1 MYKKI
6 SSLGFI
12 MSEKEANSG
21 FNYQMKG
28 RLITFRRKMKVE
40 LGKNEKGDAIKI
52 NIPEGTIGSL
62 TGGFSTKGTKGHLR
76 TLYDVDVYLFYGRR
90 RIMLMVSVPIDA
102 LDVGTGKD
110 IN

>member
-1 MYKKI
+1 
-6 SSLGFI
+6 
-12 MSEKEANSG
+12 MSGKETGSG
-21 FNYQMKG
+21 FNSEMKG
-28 RLITFRRKMKVE
+28 RLVTFRRRMKVE
-40 LGKNEKGDAIKI
+40 LGKNKDGASVKI
-52 NIPEGTIGSL
+52 NIPEETIGSL

-76 TLYDVDVYLFYGRR
+76 TLYDVDVYLFYGRK